1 MITSTNLFTTLGA
14 SAPMTVSPA
23 TRQADDF
30 LALLQAELGK
40 SGGSDLGAPD
50 STPVKPT
57 AYGAP
62 TPMGSYIKPMYL
74 GVPID
79 LEPPDDEA
87 SKPGPDGVPTDVNGK
102 PTVLGAPIATEPP
115 IAEVPKGA
123 PTEVDGPAVV
133 AEEAADID
141 LGAPTDEILKA

>member
-1 MITSTNLFTTLGA
+1 MITSTNLFTTLGVSA
-14 SAPMTVSPA
+14 STLSPA

-50 STPVKPT
+50 SIPVKPT

-79 LEPPDDEA
+79 LEPPAEDA
-87 SKPGPDGVPTDVNGK
+87 SKPGPDGVPTDMNTK
-102 PTVLGAPIATEPP
+102 PVSWGVPIVTEPP
-115 IAEVPKGA
+115 VAEVPKGV
-123 PTEVDGPAVV
+123 PTEMDEPIMAEDGGS
-133 AEEAADID
+133 ID